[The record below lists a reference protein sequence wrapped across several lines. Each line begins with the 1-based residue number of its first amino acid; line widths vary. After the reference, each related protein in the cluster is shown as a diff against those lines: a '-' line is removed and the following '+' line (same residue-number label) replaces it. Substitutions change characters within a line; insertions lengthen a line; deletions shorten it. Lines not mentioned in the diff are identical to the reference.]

1 MPVLGLLRERYRAD
15 RPLDG
20 VRIAACMHVTAETAA
35 LARTLTAAGAEL
47 QLGASTPLSTQDDVA
62 ASLVDEGIAVHA
74 RHGIDR
80 AGYLHQ
86 LEAVL
91 DVEPTLLLD

>member
-1 MPVLGLLRERYRAD
+1 MPVLALLRERYRAD

-35 LARTLTAAGAEL
+35 LARTLAAAGAEL
-47 QLGASTPLSTQDDVA
+47 HLAASTPLWGGDDVA
-62 ASLVDEGIAVHA
+62 AARGAGGVWVPA
-74 RHGIDR
+74 RHGVDR
-80 AGYLHQ
+80 AGYVAH

-91 DVEPTLLLD
+91 DPGPALLLD